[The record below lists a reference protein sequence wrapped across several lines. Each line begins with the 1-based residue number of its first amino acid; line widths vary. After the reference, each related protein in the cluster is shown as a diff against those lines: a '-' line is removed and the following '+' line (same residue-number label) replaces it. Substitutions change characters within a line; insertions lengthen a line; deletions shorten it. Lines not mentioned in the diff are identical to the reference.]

1 VTQATVLRLLAFVHP
16 AWMVASVGLAIATAR
31 LGLEIRKRRAGGR
44 VVGPELRRRHL
55 RLGKAAISL
64 VLVGFVLGSTSM
76 VWLRERAAFDS
87 FHGILG
93 IIVSG
98 LFAWTGLS
106 GRSLARGDQSAR
118 GVHRLVA
125 AASIGAALLSAVAGF
140 VLLP

>member
-1 VTQATVLRLLAFVHP
+1 VTQATDLRLLAFVHP
-16 AWMVASVGLAIATAR
+16 AWMVTSVALAIATAR
-31 LGLEIRKRRAGGR
+31 LGLEIRKRRASGR

-55 RLGKAAISL
+55 RLGKSAIAL
-64 VLVGFVLGSTSM
+64 VLVGFVLGAVSM

-93 IIVSG
+93 IIVGG

-106 GRSLARGDQSAR
+106 GRSLARGDQ
-118 GVHRLVA
+118 
-125 AASIGAALLSAVAGF
+125 AALLSAVAGF